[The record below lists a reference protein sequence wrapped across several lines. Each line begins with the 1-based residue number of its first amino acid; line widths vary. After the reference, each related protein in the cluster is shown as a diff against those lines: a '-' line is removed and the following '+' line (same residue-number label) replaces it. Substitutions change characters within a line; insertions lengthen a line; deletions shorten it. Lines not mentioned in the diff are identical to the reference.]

1 VGFRRVTLA
10 AGEKKQVVISLDVRE
25 LAYWDVRS
33 QRFVVEP
40 GEIEV
45 RVGRS
50 SREIELTKTLMAVGS

>member
-1 VGFRRVTLA
+1 VTLA
-10 AGEKKQVVISLDVRE
+10 AGEKKPVVIPLDVRE
-25 LAYWDVRS
+25 LAYWEVRS

-50 SREIELTKTLMAVGS
+50 AREIELTKTLVAVAS